1 MFDYQLLFHVP
12 GSKTDAESISA
23 ADDGEARALAELRL
37 LMTAGVAGV
46 SVMKNGVQIITLGRD
61 ARYGGMLTTGPDP
74 TLHQWATLDSGD
86 LA

>member
-37 LMTAGVAGV
+37 LMTDGVAGV
-46 SVMKNGVQIITLGRD
+46 SVMKNGVQIIALDRD
-61 ARYGGMLTTGPDP
+61 VRYGGMPPTGPDP
-74 TLHQWATLDSGD
+74 TLHRWATLDSGD
-86 LA
+86 HA